1 MKKILYGLIL
11 ALSTSVFAADGASL
25 YKTCATCHGAK
36 AEKSALNKSQV
47 IAGWSSENI
56 VAALSGYKDGTYGGS
71 MKSTMNA
78 QVKNLD
84 DTAITALAKYI
95 ETLKK

>member
-11 ALSTSVFAADGASL
+11 TLTTSLFAVDGASL
-25 YKTCATCHGAK
+25 YKTCATCHGTK
-36 AEKSALNKSQV
+36 GEKSALNKSQV
-47 IAGWSSENI
+47 IAGWSIETTTVVLN
-56 VAALSGYKDGTYGGS
+56 GYKNGTYGGS

-84 DTAITALAKYI
+84 DASIAALAKYI
-95 ETLKK
+95 ETLK

>member
-11 ALSTSVFAADGASL
+11 TLTTSLFAADGASL

-36 AEKSALNKSQV
+36 AEKPALNKSQI
-47 IAGWSSENI
+47 IAGWSSENTI
-56 VAALSGYKDGTYGGS
+56 AALSGYKNGTYGGS
-71 MKSTMNA
+71 MKSTMSA

-84 DTAITALAKYI
+84 EASIVALAKYI
-95 ETLKK
+95 ETLK